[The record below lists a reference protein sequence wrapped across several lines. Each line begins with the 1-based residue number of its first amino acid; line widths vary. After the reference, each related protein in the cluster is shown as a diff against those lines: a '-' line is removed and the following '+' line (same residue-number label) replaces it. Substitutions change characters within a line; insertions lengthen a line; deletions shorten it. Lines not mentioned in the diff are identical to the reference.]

1 MATALEILLA
11 RLANERNAPLP
22 APAAPMN
29 LGPLSNDTSLAFGA
43 QNPEPVPPAFT
54 PPAAPDM
61 NFVNQYA
68 GQAPTRPVLD
78 DPSTLD
84 KIAAVLG
91 GIAGGPGYALALKE
105 ERQRPIR
112 EYEAQRGQY
121 EERRTRGLELAERRS
136 EREQERASRAA
147 EAQYERDLKTWL
159 KKHDVR
165 EGAAAQQAA
174 QAFQLLRDA
183 RATAESERKER
194 VLLRRQVALQ
204 MDDRIKAYRDQGADK
219 YAEELARSD
228 FRMALEQLG
237 EKVPPLSAAASKA
250 NTLVQAKL
258 QRALRLAQGGSGGG
272 DGRLM
277 AVLADGRSVPL
288 SVVKDGAVT
297 LNGESVKVV
306 DYVGGG
312 IPARPQGPQ
321 PMPGEAG
328 GPQGPYV
335 PPSALAPQASAPKP
349 KMTRAQAKAKLV
361 KAGYGSAQADR
372 ELDALGIQ

>member
-1 MATALEILLA
+1 
-11 RLANERNAPLP
+11 
-22 APAAPMN
+22 MN

-105 ERQRPIR
+105 QREAPIR
-112 EYEAQRGQY
+112 RYEAEQRGF
-121 EERRTRGLELAERRS
+121 EEKRTRGLELAERRS
-136 EREQERASRAA
+136 EREQERAARAA
-147 EAQYERDLKTWL
+147 EAQYERDYRTWL
-159 KKHDVR
+159 KKYDVR

-219 YAEELARSD
+219 HAEELARSD

-237 EKVPPLSAAASKA
+237 EKVPPLSAAAEKS
-250 NTLVQAKL
+250 NRLIQAKL
-258 QRALRLAQGGSGGG
+258 ARAQRLMQGGGGGSGPVMARLAGG
-272 DGRLM
+272 QM
-277 AVLADGRSVPL
+277 VPL
-288 SVVKDGAVT
+288 SVVKDGAVM
-297 LNGESVKVV
+297 LNGESIPVV
-306 DYVGGG
+306 EYVGGR
-312 IPARPQGPQ
+312 IPARQGQ
-321 PMPGEAG
+321 PTPTDVKGVGPEGFPLALGTPG
-328 GPQGPYV
+328 GPV
-335 PPSALAPQASAPKP
+335 VSETPKP
-349 KMTRAQAKAKLV
+349 KMSRGAAKAKLV
-361 KAGYGSAQADR
+361 KAGYSSAQADR
-372 ELDALGIQ
+372 ELDALGIK